1 MINFNSYDT
10 LGKSG
15 MALMQSSMNT
25 AGKAAERLSSGST
38 DVKDIAQTSMDM
50 SQAKVEMA
58 MGAYLIRSQN
68 ELMESSL
75 KILDPAFGVGT
86 TYDHRG

>member
-25 AGKAAERLSSGST
+25 ASKAAERLSSTG
-38 DVKDIAQTSMDM
+38 VKKEGGDIPSPVCMTPRFTFSFPGC
-50 SQAKVEMA
+50 S
-58 MGAYLIRSQN
+58 
-68 ELMESSL
+68 
-75 KILDPAFGVGT
+75 
-86 TYDHRG
+86 